1 VHHHVVTILQK
12 NYSISC
18 SEEEIARLEEC
29 TNFVNAILQKI
40 TKSGRINSENT
51 VMAMALLT
59 ITDELLD
66 LKKDNTSNYTLDKPK
81 NTLTQNIIPE
91 NIVSKLEKLCQ
102 KMEIQK

>member
-1 VHHHVVTILQK
+1 MHHHVVTILQK

-18 SEEEIARLEEC
+18 TENEIPRLEEC

-66 LKKDNTSNYTLDKPK
+66 FKKTMLQITQQK
-81 NTLTQNIIPE
+81 N
-91 NIVSKLEKLCQ
+91 
-102 KMEIQK
+102 